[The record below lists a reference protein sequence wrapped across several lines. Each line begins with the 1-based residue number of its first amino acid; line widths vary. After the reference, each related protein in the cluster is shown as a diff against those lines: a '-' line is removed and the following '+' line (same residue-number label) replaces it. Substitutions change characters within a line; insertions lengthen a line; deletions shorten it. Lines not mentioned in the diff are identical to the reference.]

1 MNLFARVL
9 IDVKAKELNR
19 LFDYIIP
26 NEELS
31 MIEKGMRVIVPF
43 GEQKR
48 LGFIIDIVEESD
60 LATKEIIEVLD
71 IIPTISLE
79 SFKYIEFL
87 SKTNL
92 TLYINIIETILPK
105 ELFVDYKQYLIIN
118 DYKKIPN

>member
-1 MNLFARVL
+1 MQVIKLFARVL

-31 MIEKGMRVIVPF
+31 SIDKGMRVIVPF

-48 LGFIIDIVEESD
+48 LGFVIDIVEESD
-60 LATKEIIEVLD
+60 LATKKIIEVLD
-71 IIPTISLE
+71 ITPTISLE

-87 SKTNL
+87 SKTKDWKSTRL
-92 TLYINIIETILPK
+92 
-105 ELFVDYKQYLIIN
+105 
-118 DYKKIPN
+118 